1 MEWRQC
7 GWGWMNNVHW
17 TLTGNIYFL
26 LLNLCAFYTYQI
38 QSPAHLVSSSN
49 ERLFTQT
56 WNMTNNLQSWVL
68 FENTKIH
75 FFLIPGF
82 DNTNDITLCK
92 CHILQ
97 DWGMKPVLNCFLCWW
112 IIWRLSLRVQWTLFS
127 EHCSPFPSS
136 KSKRLVN
143 THYISDTI
151 STFIANHHQGKLEM
165 CKIVS
170 AFIGR
175 FFTSAISW

>member
-1 MEWRQC
+1 MLSYCHHLEWRQC

-49 ERLFTQT
+49 ERFLPKHGIWQT
-56 WNMTNNLQSWVL
+56 ICKVGFYLKTP
-68 FENTKIH
+68 KYI

-112 IIWRLSLRVQWTLFS
+112 IIWRLSLRVHPFPAQRARDLWTLITFLTQAQHS
-127 EHCSPFPSS
+127 LP
-136 KSKRLVN
+136 
-143 THYISDTI
+143 TI
-151 STFIANHHQGKLEM
+151 IREN
-165 CKIVS
+165 
-170 AFIGR
+170 
-175 FFTSAISW
+175 

>member
-1 MEWRQC
+1 MLSYCHHLEWRQC

-17 TLTGNIYFL
+17 TLAGNIYFL
-26 LLNLCAFYTYQI
+26 LLNLGAFYTYQI

-112 IIWRLSLRVQWTLFS
+112 IIWRLSLRVHPFPAQRARDLWTLITFLTQAQHS
-127 EHCSPFPSS
+127 LP
-136 KSKRLVN
+136 
-143 THYISDTI
+143 TI
-151 STFIANHHQGKLEM
+151 IREN
-165 CKIVS
+165 
-170 AFIGR
+170 
-175 FFTSAISW
+175 